1 MTIIDRMDFRKI
13 SIWMLSCAA
22 LAIAGCSS
30 QVPEASNT
38 KPAQRNPANAVKR
51 PVPVLAAQA
60 VQKDFPLEIR
70 AIGNVESYATVAIKA
85 RVTGELQKIHFKEGQ
100 EVTKGDLL
108 FTIDPRPLEAA
119 LREARARLEKD
130 KALTE
135 KAEADNRR
143 YENLVQGGFISREQY
158 DQIRSNLSSLQATVV
173 GDEAVVENA
182 KLQLGYTSIYS
193 PISGRTGTIL
203 IDQGNMIKANDD
215 NKSLVVIEQ
224 VQPIYVSFS
233 VPEANL
239 SQIME
244 RMKGQDLIVN
254 AMSDGSTSG
263 PEKGRLSFVDNSVDS
278 KTGTIRLKGTFDNT
292 ARRLWP
298 GQFVN
303 IALTLG
309 RLQNVVTVPSQAVQ
323 TGESGLFVFVI
334 TAENTVQFKPV
345 KTGKS
350 YGGETIIESGVLAGE
365 RVVTDGHLRLIPG
378 ASVEITS
385 DLIPETN
392 PSQAVSQETGS

>member
-1 MTIIDRMDFRKI
+1 MYKVVFRII
-13 SIWMLSCAA
+13 SIWLIVGLA
-22 LAIAGCSS
+22 LAAAACSS
-30 QVPEASNT
+30 QVPEASNA
-38 KPAQRNPANAVKR
+38 KPTRRNPANAAKR
-51 PVPVLAAQA
+51 PVPVLAAHA

-85 RVTGELQKIHFKEGQ
+85 RVTGELQKIHFREGQ

-130 KALTE
+130 KALAE
-135 KAEADNRR
+135 KAESDNRR

-158 DQIRSNLSSLQATVV
+158 DQIRSNLSSLQATVL

-182 KLQLGYTSIYS
+182 KIQLGYAAIYS

-203 IDQGNMIKANDD
+203 INQGNMIKANDD

-224 VQPIYVSFS
+224 FQPIYVSFS
-233 VPEANL
+233 VPEAYL

-244 RMKGQDLIVN
+244 RMKGRDLVVS
-254 AMSDGSTSG
+254 AMADGSTSES
-263 PEKGRLSFVDNSVDS
+263 EKGSLSFVDNSVDS
-278 KTGTIRLKGTFDNT
+278 KTGTIRLKGTFDNK

-303 IALTLG
+303 VALTLG
-309 RLQNVVTVPSQAVQ
+309 SLKNVVTVPSQAVQ
-323 TGESGLFVFVI
+323 TGENGLFVFVI
-334 TAENTVQFKPV
+334 TPENTVQFKPV

-350 YGGETIIESGVLAGE
+350 YGGETIIESGVLAGDQ
-365 RVVTDGHLRLIPG
+365 VVTDGHLRLTPG
-378 ASVEITS
+378 AAVEIAS
-385 DLIPETN
+385 DLKPDAD
-392 PSQAVSQETGS
+392 PSRTAGSEAKS

>member
-1 MTIIDRMDFRKI
+1 MFNMDIRRI
-13 SIWMLSCAA
+13 SIWMLGCMA
-22 LAIAGCSS
+22 LMVAGCSS
-30 QVPEASNT
+30 QAPEASNSART
-38 KPAQRNPANAVKR
+38 SQRNPAGAARR
-51 PVPVLAAQA
+51 PVPVLAARA

-100 EVTKGDLL
+100 EVAKGDLL

-130 KALTE
+130 KALAE

-158 DQIRSNLSSLQATVV
+158 DQVRSNLSSLQATVL

-182 KLQLGYTSIYS
+182 RLQLGYTAIYS

-239 SQIME
+239 SQIW
-244 RMKGQDLIVN
+244 N
-254 AMSDGSTSG
+254 A
-263 PEKGRLSFVDNSVDS
+263 
-278 KTGTIRLKGTFDNT
+278 
-292 ARRLWP
+292 
-298 GQFVN
+298 
-303 IALTLG
+303 
-309 RLQNVVTVPSQAVQ
+309 
-323 TGESGLFVFVI
+323 
-334 TAENTVQFKPV
+334 
-345 KTGKS
+345 
-350 YGGETIIESGVLAGE
+350 
-365 RVVTDGHLRLIPG
+365 
-378 ASVEITS
+378 
-385 DLIPETN
+385 
-392 PSQAVSQETGS
+392 

>member
-1 MTIIDRMDFRKI
+1 MFNMDFRRI
-13 SIWMLSCAA
+13 SIWLLSCAA
-22 LAIAGCSS
+22 LAITGCSS
-30 QVPEASNT
+30 QAPEASNNA
-38 KPAQRNPANAVKR
+38 KAARRNPASAVKR
-51 PVPVLAAQA
+51 PVPVLAARA

-100 EVTKGDLL
+100 EVAKGDLL

-130 KALTE
+130 KALAE

-143 YENLVQGGFISREQY
+143 YENLVQGGFISGEQY
-158 DQIRSNLSSLQATVV
+158 DQIRSNHSSLQATVT

-182 KLQLGYTSIYS
+182 RLQLGYTAIYS

-224 VQPIYVSFS
+224 VQPIHVSFS

-239 SQIME
+239 SEIME
-244 RMKGQDLIVN
+244 RGKGRDLVVS
-254 AMSDGSTSG
+254 AMFDGSKSG
-263 PEKGRLSFVDNSVDS
+263 PEKGILTFVDNSVDS
-278 KTGTIRLKGTFDNT
+278 KTGTIRLKGTFDNRE
-292 ARRLWP
+292 RRLWP

-303 IALTLG
+303 ATLTLG

-323 TGESGLFVFVI
+323 TGENGLFVFVVS
-334 TAENTVQFKPV
+334 ADNTVLLKPV
-345 KTGKS
+345 KTGNA
-350 YGGETIIESGVLAGE
+350 YGGETIIESGVTAGE
-365 RVVTDGHLRLIPG
+365 QVVTDGHLRLTPG
-378 ASVEITS
+378 AAVEIAS
-385 DLIPETN
+385 DLKPDSSRPVGNE
-392 PSQAVSQETGS
+392 AGS

>member
-1 MTIIDRMDFRKI
+1 MFNRDSRRI
-13 SIWMLSCAA
+13 SIWLLSCVA
-22 LAIAGCSS
+22 LAMTGCSS
-30 QVPEASNT
+30 QSPEASNNT
-38 KPAQRNPANAVKR
+38 KTAQRNQVNAVKR
-51 PVPVLAAQA
+51 PVPVLAARA
-60 VQKDFPLEIR
+60 VQKDFPLEIQ

-85 RVTGELQKIHFKEGQ
+85 RVTGELQKIHFREGQ
-100 EVTKGDLL
+100 EVAKGDLL
-108 FTIDPRPLEAA
+108 FTIDARPLEAA
-119 LREARARLEKD
+119 LREAGARLEKD
-130 KALTE
+130 KALAE

-158 DQIRSNLSSLQATVV
+158 DQVRSNLSSLQATVA

-182 KLQLGYTSIYS
+182 WLQLGYTAIYS

-215 NKSLVVIEQ
+215 NKSLVVIQQ

-244 RMKGQDLIVN
+244 RMKGQDLTVN
-254 AMSDGSTSG
+254 ATSDGSTSG
-263 PEKGRLSFVDNSVDS
+263 PEKGKLSFVDNTVDS
-278 KTGTIRLKGTFDNT
+278 KTGTIRLKGTFDNQS
-292 ARRLWP
+292 RKLWP

-303 IALTLG
+303 ITLTLG

-323 TGESGLFVFVI
+323 TGENGLFVFVI
-334 TAENTVQFKPV
+334 TAEKTVQFKPV

-350 YGGETIIESGVLAGE
+350 YGGETIIESGITAGE
-365 RVVTDGHLRLIPG
+365 QVVTDGHLRLTPG
-378 ASVEITS
+378 ASVEMTP
-385 DLIPETN
+385 DLKPEAS
-392 PSQAVSQETGS
+392 PSQAAVGKEAGS

>member
-1 MTIIDRMDFRKI
+1 MFNMDFRKI
-13 SIWMLSCAA
+13 SIWLLSCVA
-22 LAIAGCSS
+22 LAMTGCSS
-30 QVPEASNT
+30 QVPEASNA
-38 KPAQRNPANAVKR
+38 KPAQRNQANAPKR

-100 EVTKGDLL
+100 EVAKGDLL

-119 LREARARLEKD
+119 LREVKARLEKD
-130 KALTE
+130 KALAE

-143 YENLVQGGFISREQY
+143 YENLVQGGFISSEQY
-158 DQIRSNLSSLQATVV
+158 DQVRSNLGSLQATVL

-182 KLQLGYTSIYS
+182 KLQLGYTAIYS

-224 VQPIYVSFS
+224 VHPIYVSFS
-233 VPEANL
+233 VPEANV
-239 SQIME
+239 SQIIE
-244 RMKGQDLIVN
+244 RMKGQDLVVN
-254 AMSDGSTSG
+254 AMPDGSKTG
-263 PEKGRLSFVDNSVDS
+263 PEKGKLTFVDNSVDS
-278 KTGTIRLKGTFDNT
+278 KTGTIRLKGTFDNQE
-292 ARRLWP
+292 RRLWP

-323 TGESGLFVFVI
+323 TGENGLFVFVI
-334 TAENTVQFKPV
+334 TADNTVQLKPV

-350 YGGETIIESGVLAGE
+350 
-365 RVVTDGHLRLIPG
+365 
-378 ASVEITS
+378 
-385 DLIPETN
+385 
-392 PSQAVSQETGS
+392 

>member
-1 MTIIDRMDFRKI
+1 MFNMEFRKMW
-13 SIWMLSCAA
+13 IWLLCVLA
-22 LAIAGCSS
+22 LATTACSS
-30 QVPEASNT
+30 QVPEASNA
-38 KPAQRNPANAVKR
+38 KPGQRKQSDVKR

-100 EVTKGDLL
+100 EVAKGDLL
-108 FTIDPRPLEAA
+108 FTIDPRPLEAT

-130 KALTE
+130 KALAE

-143 YENLVQGGFISREQY
+143 YENLVQGGFVSREQF
-158 DQIRSNLSSLQATVV
+158 DQIRSNLSSLQATVL

-182 KLQLGYTSIYS
+182 KLQLGYTAIYS

-233 VPEANL
+233 VPESYL
-239 SQIME
+239 PQILE
-244 RMKGQDLIVN
+244 RMKGRDLAVT
-254 AMSDGSTSG
+254 ALPDGSPNG
-263 PEKGRLSFVDNSVDS
+263 PDTGKLTFVDNSVDS
-278 KTGTIRLKGTFDNT
+278 KTGTIRLKGTFDNPS
-292 ARRLWP
+292 RRLWP
-298 GQFVN
+298 GQFVTV
-303 IALTLG
+303 ALTLG

-334 TAENTVQFKPV
+334 TPENTVQLKPV
-345 KTGKS
+345 KTGRS
-350 YGGETIIESGVLAGE
+350 YGGETIIESGISAGE
-365 RVVTDGHLRLIPG
+365 QVVTDGHLRLTPG
-378 ASVEITS
+378 APVEIAS
-385 DLIPETN
+385 DLKPGSN
-392 PSQAVSQETGS
+392 LSQPASKEARS

>member
-1 MTIIDRMDFRKI
+1 
-13 SIWMLSCAA
+13 
-22 LAIAGCSS
+22 
-30 QVPEASNT
+30 
-38 KPAQRNPANAVKR
+38 
-51 PVPVLAAQA
+51 VLAAQA

-85 RVTGELQKIHFKEGQ
+85 RVTGELQKIHFREGQ
-100 EVTKGDLL
+100 EVAKGDLL
-108 FTIDPRPLEAA
+108 FTIDPRPLDAA
-119 LREARARLEKD
+119 LREAGARLEKD

-158 DQIRSNLSSLQATVV
+158 DQVLSNLSSLQATVA

-182 KLQLGYTSIYS
+182 RLQLGYTAIYS

-233 VPEANL
+233 VPEANV
-239 SQIME
+239 SQIIE
-244 RMKGQDLIVN
+244 RMKGQDLVVN
-254 AMSDGSTSG
+254 AMPDGSKTG
-263 PEKGRLSFVDNSVDS
+263 PEKGMLTFVDNSVDS

-303 IALTLG
+303 ITLTLG
-309 RLQNVVTVPSQAVQ
+309 RLQNVVTIPSQAVQ

-334 TAENTVQFKPV
+334 TAENTVQLKPV

-350 YGGETIIESGVLAGE
+350 YGGETIIESGIMAGE
-365 RVVTDGHLRLIPG
+365 QVVTDGHLRLTPG
-378 ASVEITS
+378 ATVEITS
-385 DLIPETN
+385 DLKSETN
-392 PSQAVSQETGS
+392 PSQAVSKEARS

>member
-1 MTIIDRMDFRKI
+1 MFNMDLRRI
-13 SIWMLSCAA
+13 SIWMLGCMA
-22 LAIAGCSS
+22 LMVAGCSS
-30 QVPEASNT
+30 QAPEASNS
-38 KPAQRNPANAVKR
+38 ASSSQRNPASATKR
-51 PVPVLAAQA
+51 PVPVLAARA

-85 RVTGELQKIHFKEGQ
+85 RVTGELQKIHFREGQ
-100 EVTKGDLL
+100 EVARGDLL

-119 LREARARLEKD
+119 LREAQSRLEKD
-130 KALTE
+130 KALAI

-158 DQIRSNLSSLQATVV
+158 DQVRSNLSALQAAVM

-182 KLQLGYTSIYS
+182 RLQLGYTAIYS

-224 VQPIYVSFS
+224 VHPIYVSFS

-244 RMKGQDLIVN
+244 RMKGKDLLAVD
-254 AMSDGSTSG
+254 ALADGSVSG
-263 PEKGRLSFVDNSVDS
+263 PEKGRLTFVDNSVDA
-278 KTGTIRLKGTFDNT
+278 KTGTIRLKATFDNT
-292 ARRLWP
+292 QMRLWP

-309 RLQNVVTVPSQAVQ
+309 HLQNVVTVPSQAVQ
-323 TGESGLFVFVI
+323 TGESGLFVFHI
-334 TAENTVQFKPV
+334 ASDNTVQMKPV

-350 YGGETIIESGVLAGE
+350 YGGETIIESGILAGE
-365 RVVTDGHLRLIPG
+365 QVVTDGHLRLTPG
-378 ASVEITS
+378 AAVEIAS
-385 DLIPETN
+385 DLKPETSSS
-392 PSQAVSQETGS
+392 PAAGKEAGS

>member
-1 MTIIDRMDFRKI
+1 MDFRKI

>member
-1 MTIIDRMDFRKI
+1 MFHMDFRKI
-13 SIWMLSCAA
+13 SICLICGLA
-22 LAIAGCSS
+22 LTMTACSS
-30 QVPEASNT
+30 QVPEASNA
-38 KPAQRNPANAVKR
+38 KLANGGKR

-100 EVTKGDLL
+100 EVAKGDLL
-108 FTIDPRPLEAA
+108 FTIDSRPLEAA
-119 LREARARLEKD
+119 LREAVARLEKD

-135 KAEADNRR
+135 KAAMDNRR
-143 YENLVQGGFISREQY
+143 YENLVRGGYISQEQY
-158 DQIRSNLSSLQATVV
+158 DQVRSNLGSLQATVV

-182 KLQLGYTSIYS
+182 KLQLGYSSIYS

-203 IDQGNMIKANDD
+203 INQGNMIKANDD

-239 SQIME
+239 SQIVD
-244 RMKGQDLIVN
+244 RMKGQDLVVN
-254 AMSDGSTSG
+254 AMTDGSTSE
-263 PEKGRLSFVDNSVDS
+263 PETGRLSFVDNAVDA
-278 KTGTIRLKGTFDNT
+278 KTGTIRLKGTFDNR
-292 ARRLWP
+292 ARKLWP

-309 RLQNVVTVPSQAVQ
+309 TLKNVVTVPSQAVQ

-334 TAENTVQFKPV
+334 TSENTVQFKPV

-365 RVVTDGHLRLIPG
+365 NVVTDGHLRLTPG
-378 ASVEITS
+378 AAVEIAS
-385 DLIPETN
+385 ELKPESN
-392 PSQAVSQETGS
+392 PSQTAGKEAKS

>member
-1 MTIIDRMDFRKI
+1 MFNMDFRKI
-13 SIWMLSCAA
+13 SIWLLSCMVLAMAA
-22 LAIAGCSS
+22 CSS
-30 QVPEASNT
+30 QVPEASNG
-38 KPAQRNPANAVKR
+38 KPVQRNQANAVKR

-70 AIGNVESYATVAIKA
+70 AIGNVESHATVAIKA

-100 EVTKGDLL
+100 EVAKGDLL

-130 KALTE
+130 RALAE

-143 YENLVQGGFISREQY
+143 YENLVQGGFISGEQY
-158 DQIRSNLSSLQATVV
+158 DQIRSNHSSLQAMVV

-224 VQPIYVSFS
+224 IHPIYVSFS
-233 VPEANL
+233 VPEVNL

-244 RMKGQDLIVN
+244 RMKGQDLVVN
-254 AMSDGSTSG
+254 AMLDGSTSG
-263 PEKGRLSFVDNSVDS
+263 AEKGTLSFVDNSVDS

-309 RLQNVVTVPSQAVQ
+309 SLKNVVTVPSQAVQ

-334 TAENTVQFKPV
+334 TPENTVQFKPV

-350 YGGETIIESGVLAGE
+350 YGGETIIESGVMAGE
-365 RVVTDGHLRLIPG
+365 QVVTDGHLRLTPG
-378 ASVEITS
+378 APVEIPS
-385 DLIPETN
+385 EMKPETN
-392 PSQAVSQETGS
+392 PSQAISKEARS

>member
-1 MTIIDRMDFRKI
+1 MFNMDFRKI
-13 SIWMLSCAA
+13 SIWLLSCVA
-22 LAIAGCSS
+22 LAMTGCSS
-30 QVPEASNT
+30 QVPEASNA
-38 KPAQRNPANAVKR
+38 KPAQRNQANAPKR

-100 EVTKGDLL
+100 EVAKGDLL

-119 LREARARLEKD
+119 LREVKARLEKD
-130 KALTE
+130 KALAE

-143 YENLVQGGFISREQY
+143 YENLVQGGFISSEQY
-158 DQIRSNLSSLQATVV
+158 DQVRSNLGSLQATVL

-182 KLQLGYTSIYS
+182 KLQLGYTAIYS

-224 VQPIYVSFS
+224 VHPIYVSFS
-233 VPEANL
+233 VPEANV

-244 RMKGQDLIVN
+244 RMKGQDLVVN
-254 AMSDGSTSG
+254 AMPDGSKTG
-263 PEKGRLSFVDNSVDS
+263 PEKGKLTFVDNSVDS
-278 KTGTIRLKGTFDNT
+278 KTGTIRLKGTFDNQE
-292 ARRLWP
+292 RRLWP

-323 TGESGLFVFVI
+323 TGENGLFVFVI
-334 TAENTVQFKPV
+334 TADNTVQLKPV

-350 YGGETIIESGVLAGE
+350 YGGETIIESGIMAGE
-365 RVVTDGHLRLIPG
+365 QVVTDGHLRLTPG
-378 ASVEITS
+378 ATVEITS
-385 DLIPETN
+385 DLKSETN
-392 PSQAVSQETGS
+392 PSQAVSKEARS